1 MTGRSGPSES
11 TDPMRRG
18 CNKRMTASTMQP
30 EATEA
35 NKSLPPDQEGVAQ
48 QTTARTPGQAQRT
61 RGGVRV
67 VRAAAQGDCRSQV
80 HARGVRAQGID
91 HRAYVQHPL
100 DQRRRWLMGPGAMVA
115 QGAIKVDSAR
125 LVEAVRSDND
135 VALAIEHDD
144 AAQLHLAT
152 RRYWRVRRLLDLP

>member
-91 HRAYVQHPL
+91 HRAYVQHPWTSAVGGSWG
-100 DQRRRWLMGPGAMVA
+100 RGRWLPKAPSRSIVPDLLKPFGPTM
-115 QGAIKVDSAR
+115 
-125 LVEAVRSDND
+125 
-135 VALAIEHDD
+135 
-144 AAQLHLAT
+144 T
-152 RRYWRVRRLLDLP
+152 